1 MCFPHILRRGWM
13 FDPLGGMT
21 IMAILRSSRDVDLVL
36 LRTFLAVLDYGS
48 LRKAAETLNITQAAH
63 HHETDPTV
71 AGSIGRLE
79 VRLLGDDSEMSSMV
93 SVIEGH
99 PKFVPLAIVNGV
111 LWIISKNVFVA

>member
-1 MCFPHILRRGWM
+1 MWVAAGSAGDQDYYFEQRHEHTQSRGRE
-13 FDPLGGMT
+13 LHREGMG
-21 IMAILRSSRDVDLVL
+21 M
-36 LRTFLAVLDYGS
+36 
-48 LRKAAETLNITQAAH
+48 H
-63 HHETDPTV
+63 HHETDPTA

-93 SVIEGH
+93 SVIEVH